1 MFTAAIPLI
10 LALSAQAQPA
20 SQYPVL
26 DRVAAA
32 IVQKYQTSSCQQ
44 LAAEKQAAPNAQ
56 KETMK
61 DRVGHQ
67 LQQDPQM
74 RAALVSKVAA
84 PVVYK
89 MIACGF
95 IP

>member
-1 MFTAAIPLI
+1 MFTAAIPLF

-44 LAAEKQAAPNAQ
+44 LAAEKQAPPDAQ
-56 KETMK
+56 KEAMK
-61 DRVGHQ
+61 DRIGHQ

-74 RAALVSKVAA
+74 RAALVNKVAA
-84 PVVYK
+84 PVVDK